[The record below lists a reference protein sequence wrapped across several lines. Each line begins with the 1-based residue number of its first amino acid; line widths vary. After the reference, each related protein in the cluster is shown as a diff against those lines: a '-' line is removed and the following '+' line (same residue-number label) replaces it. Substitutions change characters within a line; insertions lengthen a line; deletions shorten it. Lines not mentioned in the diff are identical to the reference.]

1 MGLNLFAPSPYQ
13 AAHQNRP
20 AAYIPNAQ
28 RDGLL
33 LRIIKMLND
42 HFQKKKKK
50 EHCTCTNTY
59 TFVAITN
66 SQSKDPSSSHGQ
78 LRERWHNTA
87 EPLKNRYENVLGS
100 SVHSSLFKVGN
111 RACSATFV
119 SGSWH
124 EPPKIDGDINLVLF
138 VKLVCPW

>member
-1 MGLNLFAPSPYQ
+1 MGLSLFAPSPYQ

-50 EHCTCTNTY
+50 SIVLVRTH
-59 TFVAITN
+59 IPSLQ
-66 SQSKDPSSSHGQ
+66 SQIRNQKIQVHHMANCARDDTTR
-78 LRERWHNTA
+78 L
-87 EPLKNRYENVLGS
+87 NR
-100 SVHSSLFKVGN
+100 
-111 RACSATFV
+111 
-119 SGSWH
+119 
-124 EPPKIDGDINLVLF
+124 
-138 VKLVCPW
+138 